1 MKPYR
6 KLRRT
11 RLFFL
16 DQKLSNIK
24 YFRHREWS
32 IRNLRKHLLPEVKG
46 GDLWEQAKKQQ
57 ALNSRS
63 QQSRLVVRTMLE
75 FHLISHRIGDPN
87 FRIQKGRFVQP
98 EIPYDTLLSI
108 AGNPSCLLGVAGAS
122 RSKSL

>member
-1 MKPYR
+1 M
-6 KLRRT
+6 
-11 RLFFL
+11 
-16 DQKLSNIK
+16 
-24 YFRHREWS
+24 
-32 IRNLRKHLLPEVKG
+32 RKHLVPEVKG

-75 FHLISHRIGDPN
+75 FHFISHRIGDPN
-87 FRIQKGRFVQP
+87 FRIQKARFVQP